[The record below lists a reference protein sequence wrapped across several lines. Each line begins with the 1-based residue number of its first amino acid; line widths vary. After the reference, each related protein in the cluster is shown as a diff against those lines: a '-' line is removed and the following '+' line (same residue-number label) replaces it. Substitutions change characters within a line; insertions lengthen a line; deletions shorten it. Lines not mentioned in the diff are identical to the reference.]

1 MNNNMR
7 WDLLFFAMFLY
18 PTTKGLFYYV
28 IGKSDE
34 VRNKRK
40 ALLDSL
46 LIEKRLIKISLR
58 QFIVIIPY
66 FGAYY
71 YAEYKYLWLTLGIL
85 YLISTVITLIAAKG
99 SQALM
104 ENSPNEYK
112 KMRNKGKKQFKNVNF
127 WPRWQVHALCIFNV
141 SIFVLWFYSWRNIF
155 A

>member
-1 MNNNMR
+1 MR

-18 PTTKGLFYYV
+18 PTTKGLFYYL
-28 IGKSDE
+28 IGKSEE

-46 LIEKRLIKISLR
+46 PIEKRLIKISLR
-58 QFIVIIPY
+58 EFILVIPY

-85 YLISTVITLIAAKG
+85 YLVSTIITLMAALG
-99 SQALM
+99 SQALK
-104 ENSPNEYK
+104 ENSPDEYEK
-112 KMRNKGKKQFKNVNF
+112 ARKEGKNQFKNVNF
-127 WPRWQVHALCIFNV
+127 WPRWQVHALCVFKV
-141 SIFVLWFYSWRNIF
+141 FVFVLWFYSWRYIF